1 VNQGEDQETLLQ
13 ALSLYESK
21 NVDFTNAL
29 VTAPMQKRG
38 TTQIFSFDELIQRVF
53 PEEEIGCG

>member
-38 TTQIFSFDELIQRVF
+38 TQIFSFDELIQRVF
-53 PEEEIGCG
+53 PEEEIECG